1 MATMTQ
7 NQPATSGEIPAPKR
21 DGFPS
26 ATLIAAGIGNFILG
40 LMTTLAEASTSFK
53 DKLKFDD
60 GVGPLSGKVAWA
72 VIAFVLSWAILS
84 VVLWKRDKLINIALV
99 IFGVLTLAGL
109 IGTFPTFFQKF
120 E

>member
-7 NQPATSGEIPAPKR
+7 NESAALGDIPAPKR

-26 ATLIAAGIGNFILG
+26 ATLIAAGVGNFVLG
-40 LMTTLAEASTSFK
+40 LMTTWAEASTTIK
-53 DKLKFDD
+53 GKLQFDD

-72 VIAFVLSWAILS
+72 VVAFVVSWVVLS

-99 IFGVLTLAGL
+99 IFGILTVAGL
-109 IGTFPTFFQKF
+109 IGTFPTFFQAF
-120 E
+120 A